1 MKTPDHPKLWMIKL
15 LTIHIGEQ
23 ERAEAKEKHQEE
35 DEAYRA
41 QVQSAATV
49 QEWSEENQTGKLT
62 AKQGPSIV
70 CVWVTFF
77 NCE

>member
-23 ERAEAKEKHQEE
+23 ERAEAKEKLQEE

-49 QEWSEENQTGKLT
+49 QE
-62 AKQGPSIV
+62 
-70 CVWVTFF
+70 
-77 NCE
+77 